1 MEYYK
6 IYMQKEA
13 ENSPVME
20 TIADFRMYCMDI
32 PFTMGGKSKALT
44 ERSWAGED
52 GKDVYVPKTL
62 PMESYAMKVKFGF
75 KGDKFSANN
84 ILKKLLDYLCG
95 KDGNGVYLKMYC
107 DYTQIGRQHV
117 RFDSISDDANLIRN
131 GSDGDILIVTVTF
144 IVDDPTTDINATK
157 NLDGSIISLD

>member
-1 MEYYK
+1 
-6 IYMQKEA
+6 MQKEA

-20 TIADFRMYCMDI
+20 TIADFRMYCMGI
-32 PFTMGGKSKALT
+32 PFTMAGKSKALT

-52 GKDVYVPKTL
+52 GKDVYVPQTL
-62 PMESYAMKVKFGF
+62 PMESYAMKVRFGF

-95 KDGNGVYLKMYC
+95 KDGKGVYLKMYC

>member
-1 MEYYK
+1 
-6 IYMQKEA
+6 MQKEA

-32 PFTMGGKSKALT
+32 PFTMAGKSKALT

-52 GKDVYVPKTL
+52 GKDVYVPQTL
-62 PMESYAMKVKFGF
+62 PMESYAMKVRFGF

-95 KDGNGVYLKMYC
+95 KDGNGVYMKMYC